1 MQIQIYITVNLQI
14 YFSCQRMPLKLG
26 ITHSHFSGILYEMWI
41 IFSWLIYYFWSLLFS
56 SNNLKILWH
65 HCQCKVDL
73 TVVNN
78 ASICVIRQLSVE
90 TTFVLIQ
97 LKLNPMYT
105 NEQASNLSPTILT
118 VLDGPYRRLSVFVRG
133 CWGLF
138 SCIVHTVMDFAMKY
152 IFLVSNH

>member
-1 MQIQIYITVNLQI
+1 MYI
-14 YFSCQRMPLKLG
+14 
-26 ITHSHFSGILYEMWI
+26 
-41 IFSWLIYYFWSLLFS
+41 
-56 SNNLKILWH
+56 
-65 HCQCKVDL
+65 
-73 TVVNN
+73 
-78 ASICVIRQLSVE
+78 
-90 TTFVLIQ
+90 
-97 LKLNPMYT
+97 